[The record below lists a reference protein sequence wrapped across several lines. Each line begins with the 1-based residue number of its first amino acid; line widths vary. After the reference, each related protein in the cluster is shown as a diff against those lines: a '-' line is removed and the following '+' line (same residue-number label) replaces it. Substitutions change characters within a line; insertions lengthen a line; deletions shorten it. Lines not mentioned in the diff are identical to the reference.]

1 MNKTVK
7 VVTGFVP
14 TANPRPLE
22 EYYKLGE
29 KLCMQPVVKKV
40 FKDFPLEDCWLYKF
54 LQEANRPVKHSEGD
68 NPEKNTLEYH
78 IIQHQKTDW
87 MIRAALEDREPD
99 VFVWIDYGIYH
110 VPGVTVAVI
119 NKMLKRA
126 EAEPEISI
134 PGCWGKVKDHAVDDT
149 YPCWRFCGGVI
160 VCAREY
166 LFHLDKAIKV
176 LTMNRILKTGNVTWE
191 VNDWARAE
199 QESNLPIRWYEAD
212 HNETMFTH
220 Y

>member
-1 MNKTVK
+1 MSGVK

-14 TANPRPLE
+14 VHNPRPLE

-40 FKDFPLEDCWLYKF
+40 YKDFPLENCWMSRF
-54 LQEANRPVKHSEGD
+54 LMEVGRPLKCAVGD
-68 NPEKNTLEYH
+68 NPSKNTFDYH
-78 IIQHQKTDW
+78 TIQHQKTDW
-87 MIRAALEDREPD
+87 MLRAALADPKPD
-99 VFVWIDYGIYH
+99 VFVWIDYGIHH

-134 PGCWGKVKDHAVDDT
+134 PGCWQKSAAINDD

-166 LFHLDKAIKV
+166 IYALDKAMKV
-176 LTMNRILKTGNVTWE
+176 IAMNRALQTGKITWE
-191 VNDWARAE
+191 VNTLAHAE
-199 QESNLPIRWYEAD
+199 LTSNLPIRWYEAD
-212 HNETMFTH
+212 HNSSMFTN